1 MSKGGAGKVYFV
13 LYLAVILELLIIIV
27 ERDEAE
33 EGLMKKQ
40 KESMRIVESILT
52 QLQSGAGTEGI
63 NTRPQDA
70 IILSEKFPAEQQKYF
85 KKFRTYYIEVGVT
98 DVSSALNMD
107 GMEEPEKKERVETL
121 KKLANVQELQYEV
134 YYHPSTEVDVPP
146 SPPQSEFK
154 RVELNPVAGT
164 KLANDAN
171 AISSETWEMQATRRL
186 DLNASAMKDY
196 AMPVYTE
203 SQIKTGEINT
213 FAPADS
219 VRTNRVFSYSEDKTE
234 RLKIANGSKTT
245 KRAFVVNFQPPS
257 KPGWYKLRFSS
268 RTNRI
273 MGISAE
279 QNIATLKDD
288 AKVNIGTVQLKVKDL
303 RSVQRQL
310 AEQLSGTG
318 VPSAERFA
326 AGDITVENFDKDLN
340 TAKETILQSKDENKS
355 EKASRVDLYRYIAK
369 LLSPGK
375 YTSFDQNR
383 GSIEIDI
390 SVQQPTIEQEE
401 PVLTWEHNREFYTVD
416 KASKIILYLNS
427 NLYDKATPSITF
439 NNATYT
445 PKKDPKNSTIKTGR
459 WYVELPT
466 PTLKDPKNTPES
478 FEVVANLNNASGQA
492 KDILNLTVFPTRL
505 AVISGTEDD
514 GTSYSTDLNDDFE
527 KTFNLEM
534 GDNLTF
540 NAVPFTNSK
549 ILNQFYTYIKYE
561 GFEKEIPKY
570 SLSNADGIQIP
581 RGISNIFIK
590 VYWKN
595 PQDTNEKRN
604 IFPSEDGKEFADISV
619 STPRPKIILQETP
632 QIQDLRNPII
642 SVTAKIENSKHPN
655 AIITGVSFKIDDK
668 KSKIAEYRVI
678 PLKPENFSV
687 SDKNLYTQ
695 KFTLDGKLPL
705 KKNFAGS
712 FKIKISAKLKLEGSE
727 SDATNKSFTVPIS
740 VKTK

>member
-70 IILSEKFPAEQQKYF
+70 IVLSEKFPAEQQKYF

-107 GMEEPEKKERVETL
+107 GMEESEKKERVETL

-154 RVELNPVAGT
+154 KVELNPVAGT

-203 SQIKTGEINT
+203 SQIKTGDINT

-303 RSVQRQL
+303 RSVQSQL

-390 SVQQPTIEQEE
+390 SVQQPTIEQEA
-401 PVLTWEHNREFYTVD
+401 PIVTWDDNGELFTFD
-416 KASKIILYLNS
+416 KASKVVATFNS
-427 NLYDKATPSITF
+427 NLFDKATPTVFF
-439 NNATYT
+439 NGKNYTPTKLDVGAVGKSGKWKIELPGNLSPKIYDVIASLNSSGGTDFDTLKLQVFPAGLAVLSSDNKSGEADAEVEVNDLNATLEEDIKGFGKGEKLDFTAT
-445 PKKDPKNSTIKTGR
+445 PSSKNIIPGSQFRTKIIGTTVTSNDPKIGFSIRSADGYEIPFESDKIAVQVYWQDPKDQGNKVQIFPLDKEYFEFTP
-459 WYVELPT
+459 ELPR
-466 PTLKDPKNTPES
+466 P
-478 FEVVANLNNASGQA
+478 
-492 KDILNLTVFPTRL
+492 I
-505 AVISGTEDD
+505 I
-514 GTSYSTDLNDDFE
+514 
-527 KTFNLEM
+527 
-534 GDNLTF
+534 
-540 NAVPFTNSK
+540 K
-549 ILNQFYTYIKYE
+549 IKPVGPI
-561 GFEKEIPKY
+561 
-570 SLSNADGIQIP
+570 AD
-581 RGISNIFIK
+581 RK
-590 VYWKN
+590 
-595 PQDTNEKRN
+595 
-604 IFPSEDGKEFADISV
+604 
-619 STPRPKIILQETP
+619 
-632 QIQDLRNPII
+632 NPII
-642 SVTAKIENSKHPN
+642 TLVAD
-655 AIITGVSFKIDDK
+655 IIAVPKT
-668 KSKIAEYRVI
+668 R
-678 PLKPENFSV
+678 V
-687 SDKNLYTQ
+687 SDET
-695 KFTLDGKLPL
+695 FSILDFKMQGYKAVLSGTFKQSGNTYSQDVKIIGKLPL
-705 KKNFAGS
+705 KPSVTGVITFDVKAKTLSPNGDRS
-712 FKIKISAKLKLEGSE
+712 KDRIKKQTFQV
-727 SDATNKSFTVPIS
+727 TN
-740 VKTK
+740 